1 VLQLRQKGLD
11 SGAMLAA
18 ALSLVPICR
27 KHGVPLIINDRVDI
41 ALASDADGVHVGQVV
56 GLLPLYCL
64 FTASLLPLYCLFT
77 ASLLPLCCLFAASLL
92 PLCCLFAASLLPQAT
107 PMACMSARYAPLSY

>member
-1 VLQLRQKGLD
+1 MLQLRQKGLD

-41 ALASDADGVHVGQVV
+41 ALASDADGVHVGQVCALK
-56 GLLPLYCL
+56 LLVHE
-64 FTASLLPLYCLFT
+64 A
-77 ASLLPLCCLFAASLL
+77 
-92 PLCCLFAASLLPQAT
+92 
-107 PMACMSARYAPLSY
+107 LSYWCMRP